1 MKKLLQAQSPAR
13 LVSLGF
19 AAVIL
24 IGSVLLILPCS
35 VREGVERK
43 YIDSLYTS
51 TTPIGQFFRALLI
64 QIGGLGVT
72 STGAGAIL
80 AMGKKPDLKGRRLIR
95 EDSNLDS
102 NKRN

>member
-35 VREGVERK
+35 VREGVELK
-43 YIDSLYTS
+43 YIDSILRQA
-51 TTPIGQFFRALLI
+51 QFA
-64 QIGGLGVT
+64 
-72 STGAGAIL
+72 
-80 AMGKKPDLKGRRLIR
+80 
-95 EDSNLDS
+95 
-102 NKRN
+102 